1 MNLLRSK
8 NKTKIPPLIVRNT
21 LLFAISQAFQG
32 IPMQM
37 AVTTGASMV
46 AYLTGSKALA
56 GIPGMLISGSRFIV
70 AFPTGFI
77 TDKYGRKKG
86 MYISL
91 TLGLIACS
99 ILSFSTSASS
109 IPLMFFGFVLLGL
122 GFGANTQ
129 LRVAAGDMYP
139 VKLRASGIGTVLTF
153 SVFGAFL
160 SPLLISLIN
169 LDCINLFVFDVCLT
183 DLNLEEFDELTMIW
197 GLIPFFLLPI
207 FLFIFFIKPDPIV
220 IAKNIDKYW
229 GNEFKTNQ
237 NLKQSS
243 DTSFQ
248 LRKIITDKV
257 NLAAFLSYSIAQS
270 MMVMVMFLTSLIMVD
285 KGYDYLAVS
294 LTVSIHVVGM
304 FAFSS
309 LIGIFTDMLGRKR
322 VLIFGMITLA
332 LGCFITPLTSNYYV
346 ITLGLFLIGLGWSGA
361 NVASSSI
368 IADRNPVEQRGR
380 VTGLNDMLSGAFSV
394 VFTLFGPII
403 ANLTSLSVICY
414 IATIIS
420 LVPIILLISLNE
432 IKPGQF
438 K

>member
-8 NKTKIPPLIVRNT
+8 TKTKIPPLIVRNT

-160 SPLLISLIN
+160 SPLLISLVN
-169 LDCINLFVFDVCLT
+169 LDCINLFVFDICLT

-197 GLIPFFLLPI
+197 GFIPFFLLPI
-207 FLFIFFIKPDPIV
+207 FLFIFYIKPDPID
-220 IAKNIDKYW
+220 IAKNIEKYW
-229 GNEFKTNQ
+229 GNEFKTNEK
-237 NLKQSS
+237 LKQPS
-243 DTSFQ
+243 DTTFQ
-248 LRKIITDKV
+248 LKKIITDKV
-257 NLAAFLSYSIAQS
+257 NLAAFYSIAQS

-309 LIGIFTDMLGRKR
+309 IIGIFTDMLGRKR

-332 LGCFITPLTSNYYV
+332 LGCFITPLTSNYFV

-380 VTGLNDMLSGAFSV
+380 VTGLNDMTSGAFSV

-403 ANLTSLSVICY
+403 ANLTSLSIICY

-420 LVPIILLISLNE
+420 LVPIILLLSLNE